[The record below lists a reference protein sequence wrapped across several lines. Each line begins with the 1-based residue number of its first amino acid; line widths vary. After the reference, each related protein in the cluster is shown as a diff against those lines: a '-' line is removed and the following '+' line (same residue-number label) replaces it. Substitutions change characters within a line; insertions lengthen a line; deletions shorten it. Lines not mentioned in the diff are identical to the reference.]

1 MDYFFM
7 FLFEDIYPYAMR
19 ENKETKNKKILSN
32 K

>member
-19 ENKETKNKKILSN
+19 ENKETNKYEDTK
-32 K
+32 